1 MSDLT
6 HRQLEILQFIQLRVR
21 DDGYPPSQ
29 RDIAEHFGF
38 SQNAARDHLMALVKK
53 NEIEIAPNGARS
65 IRLLKSA
72 EPAPEGLPLLGR
84 IAAGAPISA
93 PENAEHWLNI
103 DPALF
108 QPRADFLHRVDG
120 DSMIDAGIQSGDLVG
135 IHRQSE
141 AGNGQIIA
149 ACLLDRRTGYEVI
162 TLKRY
167 FRKGSQISLKAENSR
182 YEPIVIDLAQVA
194 EDQEAPGFRIAGI
207 MGGLLRSGSPR

>member
-1 MSDLT
+1 MADLT
-6 HRQLEILQFIQLRVR
+6 ARQREILEFIQQRIR

-29 RDIAEHFGF
+29 RDIADRFGF

-53 NEIEIAPNGARS
+53 QEIEIAPNGART
-65 IRLLKSA
+65 IRLLKNVEA
-72 EPAPEGLPLLGR
+72 ANEGLPLLGR
-84 IAAGAPISA
+84 IAAGSPITA

-103 DPALF
+103 DPGLF
-108 QPRADFLHRVDG
+108 QPRADFLHRVEG

-149 ACLLDRRTGYEVI
+149 ACLLDRRTGYESI

-167 FRKGSQISLKAENSR
+167 FRKGSQVSLKAENSR
-182 YEPIVIDLAQVA
+182 YEPIVIDLAQA
-194 EDQEAPGFRIAGI
+194 DEDQEGPGFRIAGI